1 MNATISDP
9 FSNYFVERLE
19 KARRTRTQPA
29 FATTF
34 PPQDTTTAKNIPAF
48 YKDLYKKNG
57 MSRSRANHS
66 MQVAELAYSLARTH
80 GLEPD
85 DAWHAGMLHDLYKE
99 SSPKRSVKLAKQ
111 TGIPLPEWRFPPGT
125 VSDALHPLLAAK
137 RARSLGL
144 SRPFADA
151 IGKHM
156 NGHINMSPHAKL
168 LFVADSCAYGRNA
181 TPVINAAREVMHTN
195 LDEAAS
201 ILARDQ
207 VKKLALAVRPGRKTK
222 VNRNVTPAMSQ
233 FMSAYQYRDISGN
246 RPTSG
251 RAITHSFIQDP
262 AELCGIIPAKR
273 QEAFMRILDGFP
285 NQSEY
290 TAQLVPDH
298 ALVQESFGK
307 FFAKID
313 AAKSRDARRRAII
326 DALTG
331 RSKNHIA
338 FRTYLPAMLPL
349 IWKKYGEAFKDAARR
364 DNSAHDQWRRSAA
377 MAHIL
382 EASSKKNI
390 KFLTPYFKRSWLEG
404 KIGDKGGMF
413 RDEEYN
419 RHYHEQFRRSLEYP
433 DFMEIMNK
441 SYEYGMYARGTK
453 LILPLDPE
461 TGDIMILG
469 DSAYF

>member
-1 MNATISDP
+1 
-9 FSNYFVERLE
+9 V
-19 KARRTRTQPA
+19 
-29 FATTF
+29 
-34 PPQDTTTAKNIPAF
+34 
-48 YKDLYKKNG
+48 
-57 MSRSRANHS
+57 
-66 MQVAELAYSLARTH
+66 
-80 GLEPD
+80 
-85 DAWHAGMLHDLYKE
+85 
-99 SSPKRSVKLAKQ
+99 
-111 TGIPLPEWRFPPGT
+111 
-125 VSDALHPLLAAK
+125 DALHPLLAAK

-156 NGHINMSPHAKL
+156 NGHMVMSPEAKL
-168 LFVADSCAYGRNA
+168 LFVADSCAEGRNT
-181 TPVINAAREVMHTN
+181 TPVISAARDVMHTD

-207 VKKLALAVRPGRKTK
+207 VKKLSLAIRPGRKTK
-222 VNRNVTPAMSQ
+222 VNRRATPVMSQ
-233 FMSAYQYRDISGN
+233 LMSAFQYRDADGN

-251 RAITHSFIQDP
+251 RAITHSFVQDP
-262 AELCGIIPAKR
+262 AELCGIIPERKR
-273 QEAFMRILDGFP
+273 AAFMRALDGYP
-285 NQSEY
+285 NVSEY

-298 ALVQESFGK
+298 ALVQESLGK
-307 FFAKID
+307 LFAKID
-313 AAKSRDARRRAII
+313 AAKSKDARRRAII

-331 RSKNHIA
+331 TSKNHIA

-349 IWKKYGEAFKDAARR
+349 VWKKYGEAFKDAARR